1 MLLQCL
7 KCWKKTDS
15 KNPKVAK
22 TKKEKV
28 MILSKCGIIK
38 NQDLSNNKKLMGY
51 YVA

>member
-7 KCWKKTDS
+7 KWRKKTDS
-15 KNPKVAK
+15 KNTKVAK

-28 MILSKCGIIK
+28 MILSKCEIVK
-38 NQDLSNNKKLMGY
+38 NQDLPNNKKLMGY